1 MTEVTVARDLLA
13 ALEVAVLEQDGE
25 RALRLAGAVPQWLA
39 RFRPG
44 VLSAPPKIE
53 RALGSPFLENFL
65 SDAEGFWTSGREG
78 RLRSGLW
85 TEPGPLGDDFH
96 LEASA
101 VSLEGRRFLLIEDLT
116 PSYPERQSML
126 QRARSS
132 KLAERERRREE
143 EKRER

>member
-78 RLRSGLW
+78 GLRAGLW
-85 TEPGPLGDDFH
+85 TGTGPPGGD
-96 LEASA
+96 LYPAASP
-101 VSLEGRRFLLIEDLT
+101 GC
-116 PSYPERQSML
+116 
-126 QRARSS
+126 
-132 KLAERERRREE
+132 LARRR
-143 EKRER
+143 

>member
-1 MTEVTVARDLLA
+1 MTEESTARELLA
-13 ALEVAVLEQDGE
+13 ALEVVVLEQANDG
-25 RALRLAGAVPQWLA
+25 RLRLAGAVPQWFA

-53 RALGSPFLENFL
+53 PALGSPFLENFL
-65 SDAEGFWTSGREG
+65 GEAESFWDSGREE

-101 VSLEGRRFLLIEDLT
+101 VSLDGRRFLLIEDQT
-116 PSYPERQSML
+116 AVYSERQAMF
-126 QRARSS
+126 QKARSS
-132 KLAERERRREE
+132 KLAHRELLREE
-143 EKRER
+143 EKKAP